1 MLVTTSKGLMDDSLL
16 VRRDGELDNENERT
30 TWVEYYLG
38 DELVH
43 RSVHVTLKQM
53 PNFVGGAAASF

>member
-1 MLVTTSKGLMDDSLL
+1 MVTTIYGEMDESTLRK
-16 VRRDGELDNENERT
+16 VEGGLDNENERT

-43 RSVHVTLKQM
+43 RSAHVTLKGVM
-53 PNFVGGAAASF
+53 VESIAGAICG

>member
-1 MLVTTSKGLMDDSLL
+1 MVTTIYGEMDESALRK
-16 VRRDGELDNENERT
+16 VEGGVDNENERT

-43 RSVHVTLKQM
+43 RSAHVTLKGVM
-53 PNFVGGAAASF
+53 VESIAGAICG

>member
-1 MLVTTSKGLMDDSLL
+1 MIITTTHGDMDDSLL
-16 VRRDGELDNENERT
+16 RRVDGSVDNENESS

-43 RSVHVTLKQM
+43 RSAHVTLKGVEAQLIAG
-53 PNFVGGAAASF
+53 VICG